1 MNLEDIRL
9 SEMSQSQKDRH
20 CWIPLLGEI
29 WQSRSERN
37 RTRFAR
43 GCKEGGH
50 GQLRLN
56 GDRVPVPE
64 DEEVLEMAGD
74 DGHAKM

>member
-1 MNLEDIRL
+1 MDSTSSRNLAE
-9 SEMSQSQKDRH
+9 
-20 CWIPLLGEI
+20 
-29 WQSRSERN
+29 SRSERN
-37 RTRFAR
+37 RTGFAR
-43 GCKEGGH
+43 GCEEGGH

-74 DGHAKM
+74 GHAKM